1 MDRRRIRHKR
11 GAGNG
16 PDAVGKN
23 VFAGERMRAIHLD
36 CGFGLG
42 GDMFLAA
49 LADLEARLNENDGGF
64 VAGLEAALRR
74 AGLEV
79 SVSCPV
85 TRKNGLAGRRL
96 VLEHANGQ
104 PLRHLPDILAI
115 VERMGLDAALAARL
129 VRAFTRLAEVEAGVH
144 GIAVGQVHFHEVGA
158 VDTVVDVA
166 GAFKGLRALGVERVT
181 AGPLPWFAGMV
192 DCAHGRLPL
201 PAPATLELLRGKP
214 VYPTKIRREIIT
226 PTGALILDQAVDA
239 FGPGPEGVILGS
251 GTGWG
256 NLDLGPGC
264 TGLRAILYEMA
275 E

>member
-1 MDRRRIRHKR
+1 MK
-11 GAGNG
+11 
-16 PDAVGKN
+16 AV
-23 VFAGERMRAIHLD
+23 HLD

-49 LADLEARLNENDGGF
+49 LADLEARLGQGRGGF
-64 VAGLEAALRR
+64 AAELEAALRR

-79 SVSCPV
+79 AVSCPE
-85 TRKNGLAGRRL
+85 TRVNGLAGRRL
-96 VLEHANGQ
+96 ALEHALEQ

-115 VERMGLDAALAARL
+115 VEAMDVGGELEKRMA
-129 VRAFTRLAEVEAGVH
+129 RAFTRLAEVEAGVH
-144 GIAVGQVHFHEVGA
+144 GIALDKVHFHEVGA

-166 GAFKGLRALGVERVT
+166 GAFMGLAALGAERVT
-181 AGPLPWFAGMV
+181 AGPLPWFTGFV

-214 VYPTKIRREIIT
+214 VYPTDIRREIIT
-226 PTGALILDQAVDA
+226 PTGALLLDQTVDA
-239 FGPGPEGVILGS
+239 FGPGPKGVVLGS

-256 NLDLGPGC
+256 DLDLGPAC
-264 TGLRAILYEMA
+264 TGLRAILYET

>member
-1 MDRRRIRHKR
+1 MK
-11 GAGNG
+11 
-16 PDAVGKN
+16 AV
-23 VFAGERMRAIHLD
+23 HLD

-49 LADLEARLNENDGGF
+49 LAALEARLTQGDGPHGVGF
-64 VAGLEAALRR
+64 VGYLESALRG

-79 SVSCPV
+79 SVSCPE

-96 VLEHANGQ
+96 ALEHEAEQ

-115 VERMGLDAALAARL
+115 VRRMDVGDALQKRMA
-129 VRAFTRLAEVEAGVH
+129 RAFTRLAEVEAQVH
-144 GIAVGQVHFHEVGA
+144 GMAMDDVHFHEVGA

-166 GAFKGLRALGVERVT
+166 GAFMGLHVLGVERVT
-181 AGPLPWFAGMV
+181 AGPLPWFTGFV

-214 VYPTKIRREIIT
+214 VYPTQFCREIIT

-239 FGPGPEGVILGS
+239 FGPGPEGVVLGS

-256 NLDLGPGC
+256 DLDLGPGC
-264 TGLRAILYEMA
+264 AGLRAILYETA
-275 E
+275 